1 MRVGPPPS
9 CESVLSWTVVAE
21 RGVQSRMRLRA
32 RWLTATRILAGTD
45 APEIVAPRLEIRHDR
60 CTQRL
65 IWTGLLW
72 GSEMR

>member
-1 MRVGPPPS
+1 MNTRNVGS
-9 CESVLSWTVVAE
+9 
-21 RGVQSRMRLRA
+21 
-32 RWLTATRILAGTD
+32 TATRILARTD